1 MNIRLLYLSFKNLKI
16 YYFIP
21 LFFLYIFLP
30 VLNFGMVSMSGNIEN
45 SYILVFREAEK
56 YIPLLSFWWIT
67 LIFKEYISGDGN
79 EVLYCIDSSGKV
91 KLSLIAPIFLWYII
105 HVGVLFLGY
114 SIFWDNVLLEFIK
127 TVLQCFFFVS
137 LGYMLMYISESP
149 IISFMLLLI
158 YELLTIFINS
168 NIANYISIFENGNR
182 ITMNAIATK
191 YLGFLLLSIAFLV
204 IGVYKNKRFYY

>member
-168 NIANYISIFENGNR
+168 DIANYISIFENGNR